1 MTMILLGRKRAKKR
15 RNPHFSTRRKWCEK
29 WLGAPSDDATASLEI
44 VGESS
49 ETAKMMMTANL
60 WCWGRKKYR
69 QSMLC
74 ARQVACVLRERG
86 QSYKSK
92 VSFTWLFTD
101 LWIFAFPFWDEMY
114 QTNPTWKYFQLS
126 RRRAKFY
133 EGLKITFCEERFPLP
148 YRRCCFWYAL
158 LSFISLT

>member
-74 ARQVACVLRERG
+74 ARQVACVLRERTII
-86 QSYKSK
+86 QIKSLIYLTFYGSMNFCFSILGWN
-92 VSFTWLFTD
+92 VSDKSEILPEN
-101 LWIFAFPFWDEMY
+101 IFNYLE
-114 QTNPTWKYFQLS
+114 
-126 RRRAKFY
+126 
-133 EGLKITFCEERFPLP
+133 EGLNFTKVWKLP
-148 YRRCCFWYAL
+148 FVKRDFHFHIDAAV
-158 LSFISLT
+158 FDMHF

>member
-74 ARQVACVLRERG
+74 ARQVPCVLREREDNHTN
-86 QSYKSK
+86 QKSHLPD
-92 VSFTWLFTD
+92 FLRIYEFLLFHFGMKCIRQI
-101 LWIFAFPFWDEMY
+101 LPENIFNYLE
-114 QTNPTWKYFQLS
+114 
-126 RRRAKFY
+126 
-133 EGLKITFCEERFPLP
+133 EGLNFTKVWKLP
-148 YRRCCFWYAL
+148 FAKRDFHFHIDAAV
-158 LSFISLT
+158 FDMHF